1 MKFAALADNAGGHPA
16 SLPAGWLS
24 LLAATTARCFAGGL
38 NLVETLATWAAAASA
53 CVSAWYWLRASRES
67 VPAPANTAGMGA
79 LFGGYIITRI
89 DGERVDFHATFALQS
104 RLNSNAARTAAS
116 TAGFTAISLV
126 AKALGL

>member
-1 MKFAALADNAGGHPA
+1 
-16 SLPAGWLS
+16 
-24 LLAATTARCFAGGL
+24 
-38 NLVETLATWAAAASA
+38 
-53 CVSAWYWLRASRES
+53 
-67 VPAPANTAGMGA
+67 MGA